1 MIEKIR
7 RFLLGDNSPEVE
19 FVKYIKKLEKETP
32 NNYQFG
38 SLMRDKIREFKKGQV
53 DFENKKNYYSH

>member
-7 RFLLGDNSPEVE
+7 RFLLGYTRREIE
-19 FVKYIKKLEKETP
+19 FLKYIEKIEKETP

-38 SLMRDKIREFKKGQV
+38 SLMRDKIRELRKGNF
-53 DFENKKNYYSH
+53 DSKNKKKYYSH